1 MIGTRD
7 SFWMVHRR
15 PRCVGDETRFWK
27 AVCSSAEAEIPDC
40 ILAMG
45 GFGGIL
51 FVDLRWLEV
60 RFEVSSRGGVAG
72 VAGGMAG
79 ASAGKQIMG
88 PEA

>member
-1 MIGTRD
+1 
-7 SFWMVHRR
+7 
-15 PRCVGDETRFWK
+15 
-27 AVCSSAEAEIPDC
+27 
-40 ILAMG
+40 MG